1 NPSLLAKRCCR
12 LSSLVLHFDLES
24 AKYFFAKKLWQAGG
38 DTKTKKVIKDKN
50 LFSAFFVLY
59 DFMSPPT
66 ALSSGGS
73 FAYAGETG
81 NYFSAHHHF
90 LAVDDI

>member
-1 NPSLLAKRCCR
+1 MRSFQRRKVSNYLRNYQTFTQIFFRKKALASRRRHK
-12 LSSLVLHFDLES
+12 D
-24 AKYFFAKKLWQAGG
+24 
-38 DTKTKKVIKDKN
+38 KKVIKDKN

-73 FAYAGETG
+73 FASAGETG
-81 NYFSAHHHF
+81 NYFQRIITF
-90 LAVDDI
+90 LPLTI